1 MRWIVLLAALAMP
14 LVAWLSQTGQFGPT
28 NGAISDRYPTLLVA
42 AGYAF
47 SIWGLIFLWDVAFGL
62 WQLRQRR
69 PDDIAGARGWAAA
82 GFALTA
88 AWMPVFSHQAFLPA
102 LAIIW
107 LALVCLLVAAV
118 RAAPATASAGQRA
131 FAAYPLA
138 LHAGW
143 LTMAAFLNTAQVI
156 VAYQWLP
163 TGDMLSW
170 SVVLLALATLLAW
183 VMNYRLRGHFAYP
196 AAVIWALV
204 GVYIKQSGWRLP
216 GADTVAVLALAVAA
230 LLVLQTLLLRTR
242 AWRAPRVGVVAAHR
256 HRR

>member
-14 LVAWLSQTGQFGPT
+14 AVAWLSQTGQFGPT

-47 SIWGLIFLWDVAFGL
+47 SIWGVIFLWNLLFGL
-62 WQLRQRR
+62 WQLRRR
-69 PDDIAGARGWAAA
+69 KPDDNARVRGWAAA
-82 GFALTA
+82 GFMLTA
-88 AWMPVFSHQAFLPA
+88 VWMPVFSNQWFIPA
-102 LAIIW
+102 LLIIW
-107 LALVCLLVAAV
+107 SALLCLLVAAQ

-143 LTMAAFLNTAQVI
+143 LSMAAFLNTAQVV

-163 TGDMLSW
+163 TGNMLSW
-170 SVVLLALATLLAW
+170 SLVLLAIATLLAW
-183 VMNYRLRGHFAYP
+183 TMNHRLRGHFAYP
-196 AAVIWALV
+196 AAVVWALV
-204 GVYIKQSGWRLP
+204 GVYVKQSDWRLP

-230 LLVLQTLLLRTR
+230 LLVLQTLLLRAR
-242 AWRAPRVGVVAAHR
+242 AWRTPRTGVVAAHR

>member
-14 LVAWLSQTGQFGPT
+14 VVAWLSQTGQFGPT

-47 SIWGLIFLWDVAFGL
+47 SIWGVIFLLDVVFGV
-62 WQLRQRR
+62 WQLRRR
-69 PDDIAGARGWAAA
+69 TPDDTGRARGWAAA
-82 GFALTA
+82 GFVLTA
-88 AWMPVFSHQAFLPA
+88 AWMPVFSQQHFLPA
-102 LAIIW
+102 LTIIW
-107 LALVCLLVAAV
+107 AALVCLLVAAV
-118 RAAPATASAGQRA
+118 RAAPPTASAGQRA

-156 VAYQWLP
+156 VAHGWL
-163 TGDMLSW
+163 GSYDMLSW

-183 VMNYRLRGHFAYP
+183 SMNIVLRGHFAYP

-204 GVYIKQSGWRLP
+204 GVYVKQSGWRLP
-216 GADTVAVLALAVAA
+216 GADTVAVLALGVAA
-230 LLVLQTLLLRTR
+230 LLALQTLLLRTR
-242 AWRAPRVGVVAAHR
+242 AWRAPQPVVVAAHR
-256 HRR
+256 YRR